1 MSGTGQAPAAPAPKE
16 DPAGLVLR
24 GRPRPVIRFRRGLI
38 VGVAAAAVSALA
50 ALAWVALQPI
60 SFAPVRGGASAA
72 VSGASPEAVAG
83 APASYADVPQ
93 LGPALPGDLGRAIV
107 DRRRSAIGD
116 DPALA
121 DGGNAGA
128 GRPQRASERQAALLS
143 AVLARLSG
151 AGPRAPADAPGRP
164 ASGDGAGA
172 AVADDSPPAAG
183 GSPQEAAGP
192 DDGEAGAVLS
202 RPGSPWTLSAG
213 TVIPAS
219 LLTGLNSDLPGL
231 VVAQVTGNVRDSA
244 TGRTVLIPQGAR
256 LIGDYDS
263 HVGFGQRRVLLVW
276 NRLLLPD
283 GSSVELGG
291 MPAADASGYSGLE
304 DEVDVHEW
312 RLLKGVVLSSLLGL
326 GRELGTSGEDR
337 DLVRALRDSAS
348 SSGSSAGEAIVSTAL
363 KVKPTLTVRPG
374 WPVRAVLHRDLV
386 LRPWRG
392 R

>member
-1 MSGTGQAPAAPAPKE
+1 
-16 DPAGLVLR
+16 
-24 GRPRPVIRFRRGLI
+24 VIRFRRGLI

-50 ALAWVALQPI
+50 AIAWVSLQPI
-60 SFAPVRGGASAA
+60 SFAPARDSASAT
-72 VSGASPEAVAG
+72 VSGAPPEAVAG

-93 LGPALPGDLGRAIV
+93 LGPPLPGDLGRAIV
-107 DRRRSAIGD
+107 DRSRSAIGD

-121 DGGNAGA
+121 NGGNAGA
-128 GRPQRASERQAALLS
+128 GRQRQASERQAALLS
-143 AVLARLSG
+143 PVLARLSR
-151 AGPRAPADAPGRP
+151 ASPRGPADAPIGP
-164 ASGDGAGA
+164 ASGEGAGA
-172 AVADDSPPAAG
+172 AVPGDSPPAASE
-183 GSPQEAAGP
+183 SPPESGGP
-192 DDGEAGAVLS
+192 DGGAVLS

-244 TGRTVLIPQGAR
+244 TGRTVLIPQGSR

-263 HVGFGQRRVLLVW
+263 HVGAGQRRVLLVW
-276 NRLLLPD
+276 KRLLLPD
-283 GSSVELGG
+283 GSSVGLGG
-291 MPAADASGYSGLE
+291 IPAADASGYSGLE

-312 RLLKGVVLSSLLGL
+312 SLLKGVVLSSLLGL
-326 GRELGTSGEDR
+326 GSELGTSGEDR

-348 SSGSSAGEAIVSTAL
+348 SSGSSAGEAIVSQVL